1 LLLYS
6 KKVCGKTNSIFVFV
20 LFFGKKKIVR
30 SLFHALFDPRLY
42 YVRRTMDIYIYIIQ
56 IICPKV
62 LSYIMYNNKYNNNNL
77 TTSNIL
83 QLKFK
88 FQNKNFFFFFKFY
101 LVSGSHPLASNNN
114 NNNLLLFFLYS
125 LVLVYRP
132 IIGK

>member
-1 LLLYS
+1 MLLYS

-101 LVSGSHPLASNNN
+101 LVCRVASIGQQQQQQQSSSFLS
-114 NNNLLLFFLYS
+114 LLSSSCLSSYN
-125 LVLVYRP
+125 R
-132 IIGK
+132 

>member
-101 LVSGSHPLASNNN
+101 LVCRVASIGQQQQQQQSSSFLS
-114 NNNLLLFFLYS
+114 LLSSSCLSSYN
-125 LVLVYRP
+125 R
-132 IIGK
+132 

>member
-6 KKVCGKTNSIFVFV
+6 KKVCGKTNSIFV

-42 YVRRTMDIYIYIIQ
+42 YVRRTMDICIYIIQ

-88 FQNKNFFFFFKFY
+88 FQNKNFFFFFLILFGFR
-101 LVSGSHPLASNNN
+101 VASIGQQQQQQQSSSFLS
-114 NNNLLLFFLYS
+114 LLSSSCLSSYN
-125 LVLVYRP
+125 R
-132 IIGK
+132 